1 MKTNNI
7 SKIEV
12 DTINKMQ
19 IPLSRKGGCV
29 LRGEGGTV
37 Y

>member
-12 DTINKMQ
+12 DVINKMQ
-19 IPLSRKGGCV
+19 NPFSRKEGCV
-29 LRGEGGTV
+29 LRGEGGTM